1 MFVHRCLF
9 SCGATSDVLQV
20 YQPRIMWINWPQS
33 VSPLTKWYSLINIW
47 KIGKDFPSSPWEA
60 ITSLFRTQWLTDVS
74 PRDNRAWPA
83 LSEISI
89 AIYVLG
95 SKQWRAK
102 PLGHRPCGSLIKKSQ
117 KKRRFWTKAMI
128 KVLTYSAFFCLTP
141 NTCLV
146 GDLCSNLVLVLL
158 NCIVCVFVI
167 VPNLLRSRVRLVL
180 PLDCACFKK
189 RLTSIF
195 VWIIMAL

>member
-1 MFVHRCLF
+1 MGGKLRMFVHWCLF

-20 YQPRIMWINWPQS
+20 YQPHIMWINWPQS

-60 ITSLFRTQWLTDVS
+60 TTSLFRTQWLTDVS
-74 PRDNRAWPA
+74 PRDNDAWQA

-102 PLGHRPCGSLIKKSQ
+102 LLGHRPCGSLIKKSQ
-117 KKRRFWTKAMI
+117 KKRQFWTKAMI
-128 KVLTYSAFFCLTP
+128 KVLTYSAFFVWLLT
-141 NTCLV
+141 
-146 GDLCSNLVLVLL
+146 
-158 NCIVCVFVI
+158 
-167 VPNLLRSRVRLVL
+167 RV
-180 PLDCACFKK
+180 
-189 RLTSIF
+189 S
-195 VWIIMAL
+195 